1 MRNRDVLGIDL
12 YEKNMTTETTSI
24 LRMQAALQAW
34 EGSQQRHV
42 SSYEYEKT
50 FVDMWQKLGAE
61 VFQQSMGKIP
71 CNRNLK
77 KNFKPV

>member
-1 MRNRDVLGIDL
+1 
-12 YEKNMTTETTSI
+12 MTTETTPI

-34 EGSQQRHV
+34 ESSQQRQV
-42 SSYEYEKT
+42 SGYEYEKT
-50 FVDMWQKLGAE
+50 FVEMWQKLGAE
-61 VFQQSMGKIP
+61 VFQQSMGEVP